1 MAFFGTENGI
11 DFYHGFLKRFLVLC
25 RDSILLPR
33 TGQKCVADFGTENYT
48 DFCHGFLKIS
58 TWFWDRRQRRN
69 SARPS
74 PNSVTILRVWHLIIL
89 VCVFSTFQRLP
100 KRWSGARDERGGGGN
115 VRMVV
120 NSEGAFDKD
129 GELAK

>member
-1 MAFFGTENGI
+1 MT
-11 DFYHGFLKRFLVLC
+11 
-25 RDSILLPR
+25 
-33 TGQKCVADFGTENYT
+33 DFGTENDT
-48 DFCHGFLKIS
+48 DFCHGFLTIS
-58 TWFWDRRQRRN
+58 AWFWDRRQRRN

-89 VCVFSTFQRLP
+89 VCVFSIFQRLP